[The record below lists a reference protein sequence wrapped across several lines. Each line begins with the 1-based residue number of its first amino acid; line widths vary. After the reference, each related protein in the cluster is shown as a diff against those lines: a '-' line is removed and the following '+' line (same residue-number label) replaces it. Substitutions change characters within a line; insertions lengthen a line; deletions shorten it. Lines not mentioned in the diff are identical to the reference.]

1 MLKSATGRLATVL
14 KSSLLPTARASAIVS
29 VRKSHGGP
37 VESDEEFDNRYEAF
51 FNRKDI
57 DGWEIR
63 KGMNDLCGM
72 DLVPD
77 PKIIKAAMYACRR
90 VNDYALAVRFLEA
103 CKDKCGPKVNEIYPY
118 LIQEVKPVLT
128 ELGIDTPEELGYD
141 KPELA
146 LQSVFEM

>member
-1 MLKSATGRLATVL
+1 MLKSASGVLANVL
-14 KSSLLPTARASAIVS
+14 KRSLVPAARVSAVGS
-29 VRKSHGGP
+29 VRRAHGGP
-37 VESDEEFDNRYEAF
+37 VESDEDFDCRYETF

-63 KGMNDLCGM
+63 KAMNDLCGM

-77 PKIIKAAMYACRR
+77 PKIIKAALHACRR
-90 VNDYALAVRFLEA
+90 VNDYALAVRFIEA

-118 LIQEVKPVLT
+118 IIQEIKPTLT
-128 ELGIDTPEELGYD
+128 ELGIETPEELGYD

-146 LQSVFEM
+146 LESVFEI

>member
-1 MLKSATGRLATVL
+1 MLRSTSGRLVNVL
-14 KSSLLPTARASAIVS
+14 KKSLVSPSRVCAINAVRRSHDGPQESS
-29 VRKSHGGP
+29 
-37 VESDEEFDNRYEAF
+37 EEFDARYEAF
-51 FNRKDI
+51 FNRRDI

-77 PKIIKAAMYACRR
+77 PKIICAAMQACRR
-90 VNDYALAVRFLEA
+90 VNDYALAVRFIEA
-103 CKDKCGPKVNEIYPY
+103 CKEKCGNRVNEIYPY
-118 LIQEVKPVLT
+118 IIQEIKPTLT

-146 LQSVFEM
+146 LESVYEM

>member
-1 MLKSATGRLATVL
+1 MLKSASGTLVNVL
-14 KSSLLPTARASAIVS
+14 KRSLIPTARVNAVIPA
-29 VRKSHGGP
+29 RLSHDGP
-37 VESDEEFDNRYEAF
+37 VESDEEFDSRYEAF

-77 PKIIKAAMYACRR
+77 PKIIKSALHACRR
-90 VNDYALAVRFLEA
+90 VNDFALAIRFIEA
-103 CKDKCGPKVNEIYPY
+103 CKDKCGNKVNEIYPY
-118 LIQEVKPVLT
+118 LIQEIKPTLT
-128 ELGIDTPEELGYD
+128 ELGIETPEELGYD

-146 LQSVFEM
+146 LESVYDM

>member
-1 MLKSATGRLATVL
+1 MLKSASGTLVNVLRRSLVPATNVCGVL
-14 KSSLLPTARASAIVS
+14 PAR
-29 VRKSHGGP
+29 RSHGGP
-37 VESDEEFDNRYEAF
+37 VESDEDFDRRYEAF

-77 PKIIKAAMYACRR
+77 PKIIIAAMHACRR
-90 VNDYALAVRFLEA
+90 VNDYALAVRFIEA
-103 CKDKCGPKVNEIYPY
+103 CKDKCGSKVNEIYPY
-118 LIQEVKPVLT
+118 IIQEIKPALS
-128 ELGIDTPEELGYD
+128 ELGIETPEELGYD

-146 LQSVFEM
+146 LQNVFDM

>member
-1 MLKSATGRLATVL
+1 MLKSTSGALVNVL
-14 KSSLLPTARASAIVS
+14 RKSLLPAARVSAVPL
-29 VRKSHGGP
+29 RRSHAI
-37 VESDEEFDNRYEAF
+37 VESDEEFDTKYECF

-77 PKIIKAAMYACRR
+77 PRIIRAALHACRR
-90 VNDYALAVRFLEA
+90 VNDYALAVRFIEA
-103 CKDKCGPKVNEIYPY
+103 CKDKCGNKVNEIYPY
-118 LIQEVKPVLT
+118 IIQEIKPTLC
-128 ELGIDTPEELGYD
+128 ELGIETPEELGYD

-146 LQSVFEM
+146 LENVYDM

>member
-1 MLKSATGRLATVL
+1 MLKSASGRLANVL
-14 KSSLLPTARASAIVS
+14 KRSLIPTVRASAV
-29 VRKSHGGP
+29 VPARLSHGGP
-37 VESDEEFDNRYEAF
+37 VETDEEFDCRYEAF
-51 FNRKDI
+51 FNRRDI

-77 PKIIKAAMYACRR
+77 PRIIKAALHACRR
-90 VNDYALAVRFLEA
+90 VNDYALAVRFIEA

-118 LIQEVKPVLT
+118 IIQEIKPVLT
-128 ELGIDTPEELGYD
+128 ELGIETPEELGYD

-146 LQSVFEM
+146 LENVYEM

>member
-1 MLKSATGRLATVL
+1 MLKSASGALVNVL
-14 KSSLLPTARASAIVS
+14 RKSLVPAARISAVPL
-29 VRKSHGGP
+29 RRSHGGP
-37 VESDEEFDNRYEAF
+37 VESDEEFDCRYEQF

-77 PKIIKAAMYACRR
+77 PKIIKAALHACRR
-90 VNDYALAVRFLEA
+90 VNDYALAVRFIEA
-103 CKDKCGPKVNEIYPY
+103 CKDKCGNKVNEIYPY
-118 LIQEVKPVLT
+118 IIQEIKPTLS
-128 ELGIDTPEELGYD
+128 ELGIETPEELGYD

-146 LQSVFEM
+146 LENVYDM

>member
-1 MLKSATGRLATVL
+1 MLKSASGALANVL
-14 KSSLLPTARASAIVS
+14 KRSLVPAARVSAVS
-29 VRKSHGGP
+29 VRRAHGGP
-37 VESDEEFDNRYEAF
+37 VESDEEFDCRYEAF

-77 PKIIKAAMYACRR
+77 PKIIKAALHACRR
-90 VNDYALAVRFLEA
+90 VNDYALAVRFIEA

-118 LIQEVKPVLT
+118 IIQEIKPTLT
-128 ELGIDTPEELGYD
+128 ELGIETPEELGYD

-146 LQSVFEM
+146 LQNVYDM

>member
-1 MLKSATGRLATVL
+1 MLRSVTGNLANVL
-14 KSSLLPTARASAIVS
+14 KRSLAPTVRVSAIAQ
-29 VRKSHGGP
+29 VRRAHGGP
-37 VESDEEFDNRYEAF
+37 VESDEEFDCRYEAF
-51 FNRKDI
+51 FNRTDI

-77 PKIIKAAMYACRR
+77 PKIIKAALHACRR
-90 VNDYALAVRFLEA
+90 VNDYALAVRFIEA
-103 CKDKCGPKVNEIYPY
+103 CKDKCGPKVGEIYPY
-118 LIQEVKPVLT
+118 IIQEIKPTLT

-146 LQSVFEM
+146 LESVYEM

>member
-1 MLKSATGRLATVL
+1 MLKSASGALANVL
-14 KSSLLPTARASAIVS
+14 RRSLVPATRASV
-29 VRKSHGGP
+29 VPLRRSHGGP
-37 VESDEEFDNRYEAF
+37 VESDEDFDSRYELF

-77 PKIIKAAMYACRR
+77 PKIIKAALHACRR
-90 VNDYALAVRFLEA
+90 VNDYALAIRFLEA

-118 LIQEVKPVLT
+118 IIQEIKPTLT
-128 ELGIDTPEELGYD
+128 ELGIETPEELGYD

-146 LQSVFEM
+146 LENVYDM